1 MAIEDVLFLPGFM
14 CDERLFAPQTLA
26 LKSAGFCCQ
35 TGDYGDSASI
45 ERMAREA
52 MRGVSGSVALVGLSM
67 GAIMA
72 LEIWRQFP
80 KRVTHMAL
88 LNGTA
93 RADAAGPSRKS
104 QLRQVVE
111 GGLSTVLRQELAPRY
126 FAAGHNSEHLTALIA
141 SMGQRLGPEA
151 FVRQSVALMTR
162 QSQLELL
169 ASISCPVLVVA
180 GDDDAICPLPR
191 QEEMAAAIQ
200 ASEICVLSP
209 CGHISTLEQPDHV
222 NAALLRLLSKPAD
235 QSSNVRAAVF
245 NRQPSQKGKGE
256 KQHGYQ

>member
-14 CDERLFAPQTLA
+14 CDERLFAPQALA
-26 LKSAGFCCQ
+26 LKSAGFRCQ

-52 MRGVSGSVALVGLSM
+52 MRGVSGSLALVGLSM
-67 GAIMA
+67 GAIVA

-111 GGLSTVLRQELAPRY
+111 GGLSDVLRQELASRY

-141 SMGQRLGPEA
+141 SMGQRLGPES
-151 FVRQSVALMTR
+151 FIRQSVALMTR
-162 QSQLELL
+162 PSQFDLL
-169 ASISCPVLVVA
+169 PSISCPVLVIA
-180 GDDDAICPLPR
+180 GDEDAMCPPLR
-191 QEEMAAAIQ
+191 QQEMAAAIP
-200 ASEICVLSP
+200 ASELCILSP
-209 CGHISTLEQPDHV
+209 CGHISTLEQPDQV
-222 NAALLRLLSKPAD
+222 NAALLRLLSNPAD
-235 QSSNVRAAVF
+235 PSTNVRAAAF
-245 NRQPSQKGKGE
+245 NR
-256 KQHGYQ
+256 

>member
-1 MAIEDVLFLPGFM
+1 MAIQDVLFLPGFM
-14 CDERLFAPQTLA
+14 CDDRLFGPQALA
-26 LKSAGFCCQ
+26 FKDAGFGCQ
-35 TGDYGDSASI
+35 TGDYGNSASI

-52 MRGVSGSVALVGLSM
+52 MRGVTGSVALVGLSM
-67 GAIMA
+67 GAIVA

-80 KRVTHMAL
+80 ERVTHMAL

-111 GGLSTVLRQELAPRY
+111 GGLSHVLRKELAPRY
-126 FAAGHNSEHLTALIA
+126 FAAGHNTEILTELIA
-141 SMGQRLGPEA
+141 AMGQHLGPEA

-180 GDDDAICPLPR
+180 GDEDPICPLSR

-200 ASEICVLSP
+200 AAELCVLSP
-209 CGHISTLEQPDHV
+209 CGHISTLEQPEHV
-222 NAALLRLLSKPAD
+222 NAALLRLLSKPATRPT
-235 QSSNVRAAVF
+235 NVRAAVF
-245 NRQPSQKGKGE
+245 N
-256 KQHGYQ
+256 

>member
-35 TGDYGDSASI
+35 TGDYGDSAST

-67 GAIMA
+67 GAIVA

-80 KRVTHMAL
+80 KRVTHIAL

-141 SMGQRLGPEA
+141 
-151 FVRQSVALMTR
+151 
-162 QSQLELL
+162 
-169 ASISCPVLVVA
+169 
-180 GDDDAICPLPR
+180 
-191 QEEMAAAIQ
+191 
-200 ASEICVLSP
+200 
-209 CGHISTLEQPDHV
+209 
-222 NAALLRLLSKPAD
+222 
-235 QSSNVRAAVF
+235 
-245 NRQPSQKGKGE
+245 
-256 KQHGYQ
+256 